1 MNDILVFFVPSDL
14 KYTFNDVIDELS
26 STYCSIDEWFIYS
39 QNENGWWYSVNIT
52 WDSNMDNTV
61 SMNNT
66 ISNLQSAL
74 FIGNA
79 YIYVGHKVSLNKTV
93 YHDVSLFCPR
103 IYEYTNLYSQHMNL
117 LKMHDDMNQ
126 VLTDLDRDNIT
137 IKENLEK
144 MKHKKSKRDKK
155 YRALK
160 KKSKNFEREVQ
171 RLNERNKELFDR
183 YPQHC

>member
-61 SMNNT
+61 S
-66 ISNLQSAL
+66 NLQSAL

-93 YHDVSLFCPR
+93 YHDVSMFCPR

-117 LKMHDDMNQ
+117 LKTHDDMNQ

-155 YRALK
+155 ISCIK
-160 KKSKNFEREVQ
+160 KEIEKF
-171 RLNERNKELFDR
+171 
-183 YPQHC
+183 